1 MMIYNSNNIP
11 AIHTYKDAVRYGAR
25 VLKQADIDNPD
36 YDALEL
42 FLYVT
47 GIDRTTY
54 LINATDEIDNE
65 ALRKYLGYIIKRS
78 HHIPLQHI
86 MGYTYFYGRKY
97 IVNEHVLVPRQDTE
111 VLVEEVAKLTT
122 ADSRVLDMCTGSG
135 CIIISLASLG
145 HTYSGI
151 HGAVGVDVSLDALEV
166 AQNNKDINNVPYVVL
181 IQSDMFE
188 ALEGSGM
195 KFDVIVSNPPYI
207 PTRVIKGLDEEVR
220 LHDPFIAL
228 DGDEDGLKFYR
239 IITDKARDYLNKDG
253 YLCYEIGHDQAAKVS
268 DILSSYGY
276 NDIRV
281 IKDLAGLDRVVV
293 ARYYGT
299 SVRSGRYN
307 I

>member
-78 HHIPLQHI
+78 HH
-86 MGYTYFYGRKY
+86 

-166 AQNNKDINNVPYVVL
+166 AQNNKDINNVPYVEL

-228 DGDEDGLKFYR
+228 DGDEDGLRFYR

>member
-25 VLKQADIDNPD
+25 VLKQADIDNSD

-65 ALRKYLGYIIKRS
+65 AL
-78 HHIPLQHI
+78 
-86 MGYTYFYGRKY
+86 GYTYFYGRKY

-166 AQNNKDINNVPYVVL
+166 AQNNKDINNVPYVEL

>member
-11 AIHTYKDAVRYGAR
+11 
-25 VLKQADIDNPD
+25 DIDNPD

-166 AQNNKDINNVPYVVL
+166 AQNNKDINNVPYVEL

-228 DGDEDGLKFYR
+228 DGDEDGLRFYR

>member
-166 AQNNKDINNVPYVVL
+166 AQNNKDINNVPYVEL

-228 DGDEDGLKFYR
+228 DGD
-239 IITDKARDYLNKDG
+239 
-253 YLCYEIGHDQAAKVS
+253 
-268 DILSSYGY
+268 
-276 NDIRV
+276 DIRV

>member
-1 MMIYNSNNIP
+1 MTLRELLAEGEHVLQTAGIEDWKM
-11 AIHTYKDAVRYGAR
+11 DAWYLLEETLEVTRTRYLVDSGKAVSEEEKTR
-25 VLKQADIDNPD
+25 YLEQID
-36 YDALEL
+36 
-42 FLYVT
+42 
-47 GIDRTTY
+47 
-54 LINATDEIDNE
+54 
-65 ALRKYLGYIIKRS
+65 KRAS
-78 HHIPLQHI
+78 HIPLQHLTGHQEF
-86 MGYTYFYGRKY
+86 MGLDFQ
-97 IVNEHVLVPRQDTE
+97 VSEDVLVPRQDTE
-111 VLVEEVAKLTT
+111 VLVEEALKYVHSGMKL
-122 ADSRVLDMCTGSG
+122 LDMCTGSG
-135 CIIISLASLG
+135 CILLSIVKLAAELNG
-145 HTYSGI
+145 CKEVTGT
-151 HGAVGVDVSLDALEV
+151 GVDLSEKALKI
-166 AQNNKDINNVPYVVL
+166 AQENRRNL
-181 IQSDMFE
+181 GLEQTTALLQSNLFERVNGTYDM
-188 ALEGSGM
+188 
-195 KFDVIVSNPPYI
+195 IVSNPPYI